1 MNKKIQIVLAILGI
15 LVLVAACSPKAATP
29 AVDVINTSIAQT
41 VAVQFTKTA
50 IARPSDT
57 PMPTATP
64 MATRLPVTPMPPTA
78 ALGQGTTA
86 AQGTVAVI
94 TPAGQTAGTA
104 AATKAPAGG
113 TDRGDWVASVP
124 ADKTTLTRPSQEV
137 SIKLMNT
144 GTSTWT
150 TEYAIEFVS
159 GEQFGLANKIYCPI
173 AVPPQ
178 MMVDFVL
185 PLAVPAAGPFRSDWK
200 IVNAQGVQI
209 GIFYMEYN

>member
-1 MNKKIQIVLAILGI
+1 MTKKILFVLAILGVMVG
-15 LVLVAACSPKAATP
+15 LAACAPKAATP

-78 ALGQGTTA
+78 ALGQGTQA
-86 AQGTVAVI
+86 AKGTVAVL

-104 AATKAPAGG
+104 AATKAPLGG
-113 TDRGDWVASVP
+113 TDRGDWVASDP
-124 ADKTTLTRPSQEV
+124 ADKTTLKRPSQDV
-137 SIKLMNT
+137 TIKLMNT

-150 TEYAIEFVS
+150 TEYGIEFVS
-159 GEQFGLANKIYCPI
+159 GQQFGLADRINCPI
-173 AVPPQ
+173 SVPPQ
-178 MMVDFVL
+178 MMADFVL
-185 PLAVPAAGPFRSDWK
+185 TLTVPSAGPFRSDWK
-200 IVNAQGVQI
+200 IVNAAGVQI

>member
-1 MNKKIQIVLAILGI
+1 MTKKILFVLATLGVM
-15 LVLVAACSPKAATP
+15 VLLAACAPKAATP

-78 ALGQGTTA
+78 ALGQGTQA
-86 AQGTVAVI
+86 AKGTVAVL
-94 TPAGQTAGTA
+94 TPGGQTAGTA
-104 AATKAPAGG
+104 AATKAPLGG
-113 TDRGDWVASVP
+113 TDRGDWVASDP
-124 ADKTTLTRPSQEV
+124 ADKTTLKRPSQDV
-137 SIKLMNT
+137 TIKLMNT

-150 TEYAIEFVS
+150 TEYGIEFVS
-159 GEQFGLANKIYCPI
+159 GQQFGLADRINCPI
-173 AVPPQ
+173 SVPPQ
-178 MMVDFVL
+178 MMVDIKL
-185 PLAVPAAGPFRSDWK
+185 TLTVPSAGPFRSDWK
-200 IVNAQGVQI
+200 IVNAAGVQI

>member
-1 MNKKIQIVLAILGI
+1 MTKKINFVMAILGI
-15 LVLVAACSPKAATP
+15 MVLLAACAPKNATP

-64 MATRLPVTPMPPTA
+64 MATRPPVTPMPPTA
-78 ALGQGTTA
+78 AIGQGTA
-86 AQGTVAVI
+86 VAQGTVAVI
-94 TPAGQTAGTA
+94 TPAGQTAGTS
-104 AATKAPAGG
+104 AATKAPTGG
-113 TDRGDWVASVP
+113 VDRGDWVASDP
-124 ADKTTLTRPSQEV
+124 ADTTTLKRPNQDV
-137 SIKLMNT
+137 TIKLMNT

-159 GEQFGLANKIYCPI
+159 GEQFGLADKIYCPI
-173 AVPPQ
+173 TVPPQ

-185 PLAVPAAGPFRSDWK
+185 PLTVPAAGPFRSDWK
-200 IVNAQGVQI
+200 IVNAEGVQI

>member
-1 MNKKIQIVLAILGI
+1 MTKKMKFVMTILGI
-15 LVLVAACSPKAATP
+15 LILLAACAPKASTP

-64 MATRLPVTPMPPTA
+64 MTKPPVTPMPPTA
-78 ALGQGTTA
+78 ALGQGTA
-86 AQGTVAVI
+86 VAQGTVAVI
-94 TPAGQTAGTA
+94 TPAGKTTGTVV
-104 AATKAPAGG
+104 ATKAPTGG

-124 ADKTTLTRPSQEV
+124 EDKTTLKRPSQDV
-137 SIKLMNT
+137 TIKLMNT

-159 GEQFGLANKIYCPI
+159 GEQFGLADKIYCPI
-173 AVPPQ
+173 SVPPQ

-185 PLAVPAAGPFRSDWK
+185 PLTVPATGPFRSDWK
-200 IVNAQGVQI
+200 IVNAEGVQI

>member
-1 MNKKIQIVLAILGI
+1 MTKKLRFMMAILGI
-15 LVLVAACSPKAATP
+15 LVLLSACAPKASTP

-57 PMPTATP
+57 PMPTATQ
-64 MATRLPVTPMPPTA
+64 MATKPPVTPMPPTA
-78 ALGQGTTA
+78 VLGQGTA
-86 AQGTVAVI
+86 VAQGTVAVI
-94 TPAGQTAGTA
+94 TPANKTTGTAG
-104 AATKAPAGG
+104 ATKAPAGG

-124 ADKTTLTRPSQEV
+124 EDKTTLKRPSQEV
-137 SIKLMNT
+137 TIKLMNT

-159 GEQFGLANKIYCPI
+159 GEQFGLADKINCPI
-173 AVPPQ
+173 TVPPQ

-185 PLAVPAAGPFRSDWK
+185 PLTVPAAGPFRSDWK
-200 IVNAQGVQI
+200 IVNAEGVQI